1 MSNAT
6 RPPGIP
12 PEVKSAADTIV
23 TEIRRLMANRT
34 RPILVALDGPSGAG
48 KSTVALLVAEALGA
62 ALIQSDDF
70 FAADISDA
78 EWDTRTPEARA
89 ADAIDWR
96 RLRAE
101 ALDPLLAGKPA
112 KWHAFDFEVGV
123 RPDGTY
129 AMRTDFVEREP
140 AAVIVLDG
148 AYSTRP
154 ELADLIDLSVLVD
167 VPVGVRHARLAA
179 REDKDFLA
187 AWHARWDAAEEYYF
201 TEVRPK
207 SSFDLVITTE
217 QSPVAGKGE
226 IPGRSAARSSI
237 V

>member
-89 ADAIDWR
+89 ADAIDW
-96 RLRAE
+96 
-101 ALDPLLAGKPA
+101 
-112 KWHAFDFEVGV
+112 
-123 RPDGTY
+123 
-129 AMRTDFVEREP
+129 
-140 AAVIVLDG
+140 
-148 AYSTRP
+148 
-154 ELADLIDLSVLVD
+154 
-167 VPVGVRHARLAA
+167 
-179 REDKDFLA
+179 
-187 AWHARWDAAEEYYF
+187 
-201 TEVRPK
+201 
-207 SSFDLVITTE
+207 
-217 QSPVAGKGE
+217 
-226 IPGRSAARSSI
+226 
-237 V
+237 